1 MSGSRLILLES
12 SVRGETF
19 FGKVNFK
26 RADWSEPFSF
36 FPIIRHSPNE
46 LEPEQRLY
54 LRDYFL
60 RELSV
65 STQNAPQTNYQEYGA
80 LASGISDE
88 ISRRVKVPKV
98 MILQELSS

>member
-1 MSGSRLILLES
+1 MSGFRLILLES

-19 FGKVNFK
+19 FEKVNFK
-26 RADWSEPFSF
+26 RADWSEPVFF
-36 FPIIRHSPNE
+36 FPIIRHSQNE

-54 LRDYFL
+54 LRDYCL
-60 RELSV
+60 REITV
-65 STQNAPQTNYQEYGA
+65 STQNAPQTNCQEYGA

-88 ISRRVKVPKV
+88 IGRRVKVPKV

>member
-26 RADWSEPFSF
+26 KADWSEPFFF
-36 FPIIRHSPNE
+36 FPIIRHSQNE

-54 LRDYFL
+54 LRDYCL
-60 RELSV
+60 RELTV
-65 STQNAPQTNYQEYGA
+65 STQNVLRPIVRSMERWPREFRTRLVG
-80 LASGISDE
+80 G
-88 ISRRVKVPKV
+88 
-98 MILQELSS
+98 